1 MQGLN
6 QLAGE
11 CVEALRQGLALVER
25 LDDQLYAGTSA
36 EAPRGGVGGHLRH
49 CLDFYQSFLSGLPHR
64 RVNYNA
70 RARDPLIERDRA
82 HASAKLQAVIAELE
96 ELPAE
101 VADTTLLVAP
111 EGSAYETGEESAW
124 CRSTVGREL
133 QFLLSHTTHHYA
145 LVALLLRLRGF
156 DPGEEFGVN
165 PSTLRHWRREEE
177 AACAR

>member
-6 QLAGE
+6 HLTGE
-11 CVEALRQGLALVER
+11 CIEALRQGLALVER
-25 LDDQLYAGTSA
+25 LDDQLYTGISE

-70 RARDPLIERDRA
+70 RERDPLVERDRA
-82 HASAKLQAVIAELE
+82 HASAKLQAVIIELE
-96 ELPAE
+96 ALPAE
-101 VADTTLLVAP
+101 AADITLLVAP
-111 EGSAYETGEESAW
+111 EGSVADTSEESSW

-133 QFLLSHTTHHYA
+133 QFLLSHTIHHYA

-156 DPGEEFGVN
+156 DASEEFGVN
-165 PSTLRHWRREEE
+165 PSTLRHWRREGE
-177 AACAR
+177 AACAQ